1 MTKTSCKNNS
11 QAISHTLYKNR
22 FGGAAMI
29 DLTTLKSL
37 ASADITSTDRARLA
51 DIREIKVDEELPAD
65 EKIAQFIGEVK
76 NPYCFLVG
84 DVPIKIRFK
93 PQGRDLKN
101 ILSDYFVGLK

>member
-1 MTKTSCKNNS
+1 
-11 QAISHTLYKNR
+11 
-22 FGGAAMI
+22 MI

>member
-1 MTKTSCKNNS
+1 
-11 QAISHTLYKNR
+11 
-22 FGGAAMI
+22 MI

-37 ASADITSTDRARLA
+37 ASADITSIDRARLA

-84 DVPIKIRFK
+84 DMPVRIRFK
-93 PQGRDLKN
+93 PQGRELKN

>member
-1 MTKTSCKNNS
+1 
-11 QAISHTLYKNR
+11 
-22 FGGAAMI
+22 MI
-29 DLTTLKSL
+29 DSTTLKSL
-37 ASADITSTDRARLA
+37 ASADITSIDRARLA

-65 EKIAQFIGEVK
+65 EKIARFIGEVK

-101 ILSDYFVGLK
+101 ILSDYFIGLK